1 MQVAPGRS
9 RSSQPSARNQRTYT
23 TADISK
29 FYDDVRKGVF
39 RGREEEKGRL
49 ERDIFSA
56 QQEGRILG

>member
-1 MQVAPGRS
+1 VAPGRS
-9 RSSQPSARNQRTYT
+9 RSSPPAGQNQQTYT

-39 RGREEEKGRL
+39 KGRDEEKNRL